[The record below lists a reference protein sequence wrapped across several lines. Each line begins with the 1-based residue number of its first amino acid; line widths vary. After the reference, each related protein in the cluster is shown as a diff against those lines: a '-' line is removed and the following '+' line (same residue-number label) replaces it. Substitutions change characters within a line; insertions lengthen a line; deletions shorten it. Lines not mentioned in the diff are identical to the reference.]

1 MLRSV
6 TEKMLLMWDRGLHSY
21 AMVEATLSKGGDYLG
36 RIPSNVKFTNET
48 QEEDGSYW
56 SWIYPSGKLIKKDF
70 SQYS

>member
-6 TEKMLLMWDRGLHSY
+6 TEEMLLMWDRGLHSY
-21 AMVEATLSKGGDYLG
+21 AMVESTFSKGCDYLG